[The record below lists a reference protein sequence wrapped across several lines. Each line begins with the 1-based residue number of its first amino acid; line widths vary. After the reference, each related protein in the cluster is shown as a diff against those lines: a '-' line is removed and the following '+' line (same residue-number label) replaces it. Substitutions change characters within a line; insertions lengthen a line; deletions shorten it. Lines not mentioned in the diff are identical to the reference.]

1 MEILGRST
9 ISPFCAASRHQIAVF
24 PKKRIC
30 RIFTPSDM
38 PHLAPERTRPARQN
52 LPRDTPHPDRRNWIL
67 NKK

>member
-9 ISPFCAASRHQIAVF
+9 ISPFCAASGHQIAVF

-38 PHLAPERTRPARQN
+38 PH
-52 LPRDTPHPDRRNWIL
+52 
-67 NKK
+67 